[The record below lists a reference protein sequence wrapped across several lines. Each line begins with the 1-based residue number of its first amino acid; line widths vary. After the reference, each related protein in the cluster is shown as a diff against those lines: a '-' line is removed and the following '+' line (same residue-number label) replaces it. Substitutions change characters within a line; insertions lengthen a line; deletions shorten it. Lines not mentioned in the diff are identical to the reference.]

1 MASWYT
7 SPFSD
12 GFPCWWKV
20 RPPLADVKTSFR
32 LKPGCGYPWSE
43 QAIAMSAGDDAATA
57 LGLR

>member
-1 MASWYT
+1 
-7 SPFSD
+7 
-12 GFPCWWKV
+12 
-20 RPPLADVKTSFR
+20 LADVKTSFR